1 MKALQNPV
9 SMRPI
14 KSLCRKITSGGTPS
28 RKSPE
33 FFKNGTV
40 PWVKTGELG
49 DATIEPTGVS
59 EWITQFALQN
69 SSAKLFGANTILMAM
84 YGDGKTIGRL
94 GFVQIP
100 VSSNQAC
107 CALICNPTICEP
119 WFLFYALMD
128 RRTDLIR
135 LAHGGAQRN
144 LSCRI
149 IGDYEIPLP
158 QMRHQKS
165 AAKTLRGYDDLIEN
179 NTRRIAI
186 LEEMARRIFEEWF
199 VHFRAPG
206 CEGLPLIDSPIGPIP
221 QGWEVK
227 QLDDIVDATG
237 LCANRL
243 YRKAV
248 AVFARSQVMD

>member
-1 MKALQNPV
+1 MKALQNTI

-49 DATIEPTGVS
+49 DATIEPNGVS

-100 VSSNQAC
+100 VSGNQAC
-107 CALICNPTICEP
+107 CALICNPTI
-119 WFLFYALMD
+119 
-128 RRTDLIR
+128 
-135 LAHGGAQRN
+135 
-144 LSCRI
+144 
-149 IGDYEIPLP
+149 
-158 QMRHQKS
+158 
-165 AAKTLRGYDDLIEN
+165 
-179 NTRRIAI
+179 
-186 LEEMARRIFEEWF
+186 
-199 VHFRAPG
+199 
-206 CEGLPLIDSPIGPIP
+206 
-221 QGWEVK
+221 
-227 QLDDIVDATG
+227 
-237 LCANRL
+237 
-243 YRKAV
+243 
-248 AVFARSQVMD
+248 